1 MVCTGEAGF
10 WFCFLFEYHYAI
22 IDFKLLDAFE
32 YITVPLID
40 TQIVPS
46 LAKTSFFSEFLC
58 PFHVTVIVFDSF
70 LLSILF
76 LCILDLE

>member
-22 IDFKLLDAFE
+22 VDFKLLDAFD
-32 YITVPLID
+32 YIIVPLID

-46 LAKTSFFSEFLC
+46 LAMRSFFSGLLC
-58 PFHVTVIVFDSF
+58 PFDVTWIVFDSC
-70 LLSILF
+70 LLSSLF